1 VTTDWREDLEEDPRT
16 VELRKLMWNKWRKLG
31 KTPGLVFETLRLK
44 SRLEK
49 AYEKDPETVTAFF
62 RRYSL
67 PGGSRIREIRSHI
80 RKIGHKS
87 IRDVLE
93 RYVKY
98 VARFGV
104 MMYIR
109 KKKPRFRTAAI
120 PPFGAT
126 FHVALSRGYLQPV
139 RYTTSRPRM
148 NDFGDEKVQMPEAL
162 DDFVRAGTTKFVRID
177 DHDGSSVLNQLEAFA
192 YHREGLT
199 FMIHEAEQPYIICLV
214 GEDAD
219 SKMWKK
225 AAKVSHALRRECY
238 GEKAGK
244 PGDIRH
250 ALRVAAQLRKPG
262 ASKAKSMSV
271 GKYKNEE
278 SSQSAFSRM
287 KAKLT

>member
-1 VTTDWREDLEEDPRT
+1 MASDWRKNLENDPRI

-31 KTPGLVFETLRLK
+31 KNPGVVFETLRLK

-49 AYEKDPETVTAFF
+49 AYEKDPKAVKAFF
-62 RRYSL
+62 VRYSF
-67 PGGSRIREIRSHI
+67 PTGSRILEIRRYI

-87 IRDVLE
+87 IRDALQQ
-93 RYVKY
+93 YVKY

-109 KKKPRFRTAAI
+109 KKKSHFRTAAI
-120 PPFGAT
+120 PPFGSQ
-126 FHVALSRGYLQPV
+126 FHVALSRGQLRPV
-139 RYTTSRPRM
+139 RPTPSGPYIE
-148 NDFGDEKVQMPEAL
+148 DEKVEMPDAL
-162 DDFVRAGTTKFVRID
+162 NGFVQAVRID
-177 DHDGSSVLNQLEAFA
+177 DEDGSSVLTQLEAFA

-199 FMIHEAEQPYIICLV
+199 FMIHDAEQPYIICLV

-219 SKMWKK
+219 SDMWKK

-238 GEKAGK
+238 GEKAGR
-244 PGDIRH
+244 PGDIPH
-250 ALRVAAQLRKPG
+250 ALRVAAQLRKSG
-262 ASKAKSMSV
+262 ASKSKSMSV